1 MLNRIEPQYSPN
13 TLDHQQASSHKIID
27 FYGSFLASKNSIEL
41 KESMLPEYDNLYND
55 LLRSCL
61 EKT

>member
-1 MLNRIEPQYSPN
+1 MNHN
-13 TLDHQQASSHKIID
+13 QAVSHKIMD

-41 KESMLPEYDNLYND
+41 KKSMIPEYDKLYNN

-61 EKT
+61 EKTTSC